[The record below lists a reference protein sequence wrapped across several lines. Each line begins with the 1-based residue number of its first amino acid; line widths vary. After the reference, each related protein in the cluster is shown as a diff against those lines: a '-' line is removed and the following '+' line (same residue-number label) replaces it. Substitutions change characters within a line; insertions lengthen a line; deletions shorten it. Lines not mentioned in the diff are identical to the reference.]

1 MINWRK
7 YKDFGMCL
15 HARITKI
22 KYLKTNQTKNQKKKP
37 QKNPKK
43 TKKQNKQQQGVIK
56 SFSVKNR
63 DIRMSPSK
71 LKSMSPKDYMF
82 L

>member
-37 QKNPKK
+37 QKTPKK
-43 TKKQNKQQQGVIK
+43 QKNKT
-56 SFSVKNR
+56 NN
-63 DIRMSPSK
+63 SK
-71 LKSMSPKDYMF
+71 EL
-82 L
+82 